1 VAALTGVRVL
11 ELSSMGP
18 VPFCGMLLGDMGAD
32 VLRIDR
38 VDSSDNGIELDE
50 LYDLRGRNKR
60 SARIDLKH
68 PKGRAAFLELV
79 KSADILLEGYRPGVT
94 ERLGIGPDDCLLVR
108 PRLVYGRGTGWGQEG
123 ALAHTAGHDLNY
135 IALTGALDMIGP
147 RGGPPTPPLN
157 LVGDYGGGALYL
169 AFGVM
174 CALHEARSSGKGQV
188 VDAAMVDGVTS
199 LLTVFHGFR
208 QAGKLDPRRGM
219 NVLDGGAPYYT
230 TYETQDGKYVAVAAI
245 EARFYAILI
254 ERLGLDAAA
263 LPSQHDR
270 SRWPE
275 LRAVFAERFQ
285 QQTREEWV
293 VVFDGSD
300 ACFSP
305 VIAFEEMG
313 HQPHNRSRHLLV
325 DFEGLEH
332 PAPAPRLSR
341 TPGQLRRAPVFAGR
355 DTVEAL
361 QDWGLSPDEISA
373 GQSEG
378 VFASSKVI

>member
-1 VAALTGVRVL
+1 
-11 ELSSMGP
+11 MGP

-38 VDSSDNGIELDE
+38 VGSSDNGIKVDE
-50 LYDLRGRNKR
+50 MYDLRGRNKR

-68 PKGRAAFLELV
+68 PKGRAAFIELV

-94 ERLGIGPDDCLLVR
+94 ERLGVGPADCLHVR
-108 PRLVYGRGTGWGQEG
+108 PQLVYGRGTGWGQDG
-123 ALAHTAGHDLNY
+123 VLANTAGHDLNY

-174 CALHEARSSGKGQV
+174 CALHEASVSGKGQV

-199 LLTVFHGFR
+199 LLTVFHGLR

-219 NVLDGGAPYYT
+219 NALDGGAPYYT
-230 TYETQDGKYVAVAAI
+230 TYETRDGKYVAVGAI
-245 EARFYAILI
+245 EPRFYAILI

-263 LPSQHDR
+263 LPSQDDR
-270 SRWPE
+270 LRWPE
-275 LRAVFAERFQ
+275 LRAAFAKRFQ
-285 QQTREEWV
+285 QQTRDEWV
-293 VVFDGSD
+293 TVFNGSD
-300 ACFSP
+300 ACLSP
-305 VIAFEEMG
+305 VISIEEAG
-313 HQPHNRSRHLLV
+313 CQPHNASRRVLV
-325 DFEGLEH
+325 NFGGIEH

-341 TPGQLRRAPVFAGR
+341 TPGQLRRAPVSVGG
-355 DTVEAL
+355 DTIEAL
-361 QDWGLSPDEISA
+361 QDWGISLEDITVGLSD
-373 GQSEG
+373 G
-378 VFASSKVI
+378 VFATSKIT

>member
-1 VAALTGVRVL
+1 VL

-38 VDSSDNGIELDE
+38 IGSSNNGIELDE
-50 LYDLRGRNKR
+50 MYDLRGRNKR
-60 SARIDLKH
+60 SAGIDLKH
-68 PKGRAAFLELV
+68 PKGREAFIDLV

-94 ERLGIGPDDCLLVR
+94 ERLGLGPGDCLLVR
-108 PRLVYGRGTGWGQEG
+108 PQLVYGRGTGWGQEG
-123 ALAHTAGHDLNY
+123 VLAHTAGHDLNY

-174 CALHEARSSGKGQV
+174 CALHEARVSGKGQI

-230 TYETQDGKYVAVAAI
+230 TYETQDGKYVAVGAI
-245 EARFYAILI
+245 EPRFYGILV

-263 LPSQHDR
+263 LPSQDDR
-270 SRWPE
+270 LHWPE
-275 LRAVFAERFQ
+275 LRAVFTKRFQ
-285 QQTREEWV
+285 EQTLEEWV
-293 VVFDGSD
+293 AVFNGSD

-305 VIAFEEMG
+305 VIAIEEAG
-313 HQPHNRSRHLLV
+313 YQPHNASRCLFV
-325 DFEGLEH
+325 NFEGLEH
-332 PAPAPRLSR
+332 PVPTPRLSR
-341 TPGQLRRAPVFAGR
+341 TPGRLRRAPVFAGK

-361 QDWGLSPDEISA
+361 QDWGISSERISA
-373 GQSEG
+373 GLSEG
-378 VFASSKVI
+378 VFANSKAT